1 MSHSLGQFCA
11 GFDEAGRGCLA
22 GPVIAAAVVLP
33 ADITALRGLTDSKKL
48 TPNQREALAR
58 LIRQHA
64 VSWALGRSD
73 PREIDRL
80 NILQASLL
88 AMRRAHDALTMAPD
102 LGLVDGQHAPDLPCP
117 TRTLIGGDLT
127 EPAISAASILAKVY
141 RDHEMT
147 VSDALFPGY
156 GFALHKGYPTR
167 VHRAALERLGPSAL
181 HRLSFGPVLRLAGA
195 PSRET
200 ER

>member
-48 TPNQREALAR
+48 TPNKREALAR

-88 AMRRAHDALTMAPD
+88 AMRSLRSLMAQA
-102 LGLVDGQHAPDLPCP
+102 G
-117 TRTLIGGDLT
+117 R
-127 EPAISAASILAKVY
+127 S
-141 RDHEMT
+141 
-147 VSDALFPGY
+147 
-156 GFALHKGYPTR
+156 
-167 VHRAALERLGPSAL
+167 SAL
-181 HRLSFGPVLRLAGA
+181 GHAGSRQLLPQEGATTRASRLTQGEQPARLPAFACA
-195 PSRET
+195 PEPPAA
-200 ER
+200 